1 APGDHVYRGVMT
13 KRVVLAAFLLAATP
27 MSLAAQQR
35 PVPARPAQST
45 ERAAEPTPVEERN
58 AGETRDRL
66 RQIMDQYPPSVSQVL
81 RLDPSLIHRP
91 DYMSSYPTL
100 AAFLAQHPE
109 VPHNPAFF
117 LGAPGGGPQ
126 YRDTRAQVASAVESI
141 FIGVEVMIGVIF
153 GIGAIAWLIRSAI
166 DYRRWLR

>member
-1 APGDHVYRGVMT
+1 TAMIVEIGLNMEVILPPVNLAPGDHVYRGVMT

-45 ERAAEPTPVEERN
+45 ERAAEPTPVEEGN

-81 RLDPSLIHRP
+81 RLDPSLINRP

-126 YRDTRAQVASAVESI
+126 YRDTRAQVASAVE
-141 FIGVEVMIGVIF
+141 
-153 GIGAIAWLIRSAI
+153 
-166 DYRRWLR
+166 